1 MLRRRPAVTDRRA
14 AYASRQMLKVQVNSR
29 WLVQGA
35 PYRDDVLAAVRS
47 GFSGTGITF
56 DVSDGDLGAAGL
68 PLWTVVIFSAHHGD
82 FDRLHADVTAHVAAL
97 GLGVRLAQLTPESDF
112 RS

>member
-1 MLRRRPAVTDRRA
+1 L
-14 AYASRQMLKVQVNSR
+14 LKVQVNSR
-29 WLVQGA
+29 WLLQGA
-35 PYRDDVLAAVRS
+35 PYRDEVLAAVRS

-82 FDRLHADVTAHVAAL
+82 FNRLHADVATRVVALSL
-97 GLGVRLAQLTPESDF
+97 GDQLAQLTPESDF

>member
-1 MLRRRPAVTDRRA
+1 MFE
-14 AYASRQMLKVQVNSR
+14 VQVNSR
-29 WLVQGA
+29 WLLQGA
-35 PYRDDVLAAVRS
+35 AYRDEVLATVQS
-47 GFSGTGITF
+47 SFSGTGITF

-82 FDRLHADVTAHVAAL
+82 FERLHADVATRVAGL
-97 GLGVRLAQLTPESDF
+97 GLGDRLAELIPESDF